1 MRGLGVI
8 ILAAGQGKRM
18 RSATPKVLHLLGGKP
33 LLSYPLRASAGLGAE
48 KVCVVVGHGG
58 DRVRDA
64 FPETDEAPWVAPPK
78 PRGAPSREPGHP
90 ARVRVDWVVQRE
102 QLGTGHAVLCARQ
115 AFGGFRGDLLVLSGD
130 VPLLPRDR
138 LSELLRAHRTG
149 GHDLTLA
156 TAALADPSGYGRV
169 LRDPDGA
176 VAGVVEER
184 DASAAEREVREVNV
198 GLYAASAGFLFDA
211 IERVG
216 NDNSQGEY
224 YLPDIVGVAARG
236 KAGVGSL
243 AIDDPREFR
252 GVNNREELAWME
264 KALQKDVNRKWMER
278 GVTLKDPESTWIDAE
293 AVIGEDTVI
302 GPHTHLLGRT
312 VVGSRCRIDG
322 SAYLTNAR
330 LADEVHLRFSV
341 VLDDCEVE
349 DGVSVG
355 PFAHLRPGAVLKRN
369 VHIGNFVEVKNSSV
383 GESTKASHLSYIGD
397 SEVGRDSNIGAGVI
411 TCNYDGFVKNRTTI
425 GDRVQ
430 VGSDTQ
436 LVAPVAVGDDAYIGA
451 GSTITRDVPPG
462 ALALSRTPE
471 RHTEGWVAK
480 FRARKGRKGR

>member
-8 ILAAGQGKRM
+8 ILAAGRGKRM
-18 RSATPKVLHLLGGKP
+18 RSSTPKVLHLLGGKP
-33 LLSYPLRASAGLGAE
+33 MLSYPLRASAGLGPE
-48 KVCVVVGHGG
+48 KVCVVVGHRG
-58 DRVRDA
+58 DRVRNA
-64 FPETDEAPWVAPPK
+64 FPETDEAPRVLQAD
-78 PRGAPSREPGHP
+78 PRGSPCRQPGPP

-102 QLGTGHAVLCARQ
+102 QLGTGHAALCARQ
-115 AFGGFRGDLLVLSGD
+115 AFRGFRGDLLVLSGD
-130 VPLLPRDR
+130 VPLLSRRR
-138 LSELLRAHRTG
+138 LSEMVRAHRSNARG
-149 GHDLTLA
+149 LTIA
-156 TAALADPSGYGRV
+156 TATLADPSGYGRV
-169 LRDPDGA
+169 LRDPGGA

-184 DASAAEREVREVNV
+184 DATDAEREIREVNV
-198 GLYAASAGFLFDA
+198 GLYAASADFLFDA
-211 IERVG
+211 LERVG
-216 NDNSQGEY
+216 NHNSQGEH
-224 YLPDIVGVAARG
+224 YLPDIVRIAARG
-236 KAGVGSL
+236 KAGVGSV
-243 AIDDPREFR
+243 AMDDPREFR

-264 KALQKDVNRKWMER
+264 KALQKEINRKWMER

-302 GPHTHLLGRT
+302 GPNTHLLGRT

-322 SAYLTNAR
+322 SAYLTNVR

-349 DGVSVG
+349 DRVSVG

-397 SEVGRDSNIGAGVI
+397 TEVGRDSNIGAGVI
-411 TCNYDGFVKNRTTI
+411 TCNYDGFTKNRTTI

-451 GSTITRDVPPG
+451 GSTITRDVPAG
-462 ALALSRTPE
+462 ALALSRAPQQE
-471 RHTEGWVAK
+471 RKGWVAE
-480 FRARKGRKGR
+480 FRARKGR